1 MAGSM
6 PSNPADLRWSLSYD
20 RVSVD
25 RFLAEIEVQRG
36 ALQAQIERAVQAR
49 EVAEAAAA
57 RRHAAGRTD
66 LGEQVVAAWGELDRL
81 EAEHREIVTTIRE
94 AAERE
99 ATRVLAAAH
108 REVAAMREST
118 ATLAALVHPIDTVD
132 IEETS
137 DGDDTTG
144 FDDVAP
150 IPVDRSEARDHADA
164 G

>member
-99 ATRVLAAAH
+99 ATRVLAAAK
-108 REVAAMREST
+108 RWVSKPLKIASMAGRFSMTLVARARSFSVSRG
-118 ATLAALVHPIDTVD
+118 L
-132 IEETS
+132 
-137 DGDDTTG
+137 
-144 FDDVAP
+144 
-150 IPVDRSEARDHADA
+150 DRFRAEKVPSARSQPRL
-164 G
+164 